1 MNFNE
6 FFGTDINRERTA
18 NFGKIMSFKDPGVY
32 RIRILEPLKLLNT
45 HYIRSQKISVL
56 CLGDSCPI
64 CANNM
69 KLMAADPQN
78 YWKLPNYYSIN
89 YRYVCNILDRTR
101 VRICP
106 GCGTSN
112 YYFLLQK
119 TGNKCT
125 NCGMSLA
132 STELAPLN
140 EIRIAS
146 FSETFRNQ
154 LKTAA
159 LSVMDAEGSIIPV
172 NKYDINVTVTVSS
185 NGKKTITPAPALDG
199 IGDVEVDTSQFIE
212 HTKAALNFSAD
223 ELMRILEGES
233 FRDVLSSRNAK
244 KESIFVTS
252 DFALD
257 SNNEIADE
265 VAETLKQFL
274 GND

>member
-1 MNFNE
+1 MNFDE
-6 FFGTDINRERTA
+6 FFGPDINRERTT
-18 NFGKIMSFKDPGVY
+18 NFGKAMSFRDPGVY
-32 RIRILEPLKLLNT
+32 RIRILEPLKPLNT
-45 HYIRSQKISVL
+45 HYIRSQKISVV
-56 CLGDSCPI
+56 CLGDSCPV
-64 CANNM
+64 CASNM
-69 KLMAADPQN
+69 KLMAVDPQN
-78 YWKLPNYYSIN
+78 YWKLPTYYPIN
-89 YRYVCNILDRTR
+89 YRYVCNVLDRTR

-106 GCGTSN
+106 ECMTSN

-125 NCGMSLA
+125 NCGMSLV

-159 LSVMDAEGSIIPV
+159 LSVMDAEGNIIPV

-199 IGDVEVDTSQFIE
+199 IEDVEVDTSQFIE

-223 ELMRILEGES
+223 ELVRILEGEN
-233 FRDVLSSRNAK
+233 FRDVFASRRAN
-244 KESIFVTS
+244 KESAFITS
-252 DFALD
+252 DFVLD
-257 SNNEIADE
+257 GNNEIADE